1 MIRAFLA
8 CSLLAASAGGFAA
21 GLTPSADDALVSSAP
36 WWEKLVVTMGGGGA
50 APACIYVSS
59 LAPGE
64 SQKCDVEGGAMREEA
79 GAADGK
85 STSITF
91 ERRFSPGMT
100 ADAGQLA
107 PGDTLIGKSVIAL
120 AIDASGRVKG
130 CKVVASAGEMTPDYG
145 CKEAAAERFQTAAPA
160 AEAALK
166 AATMTILVYG
176 HEEHY
181 A

>member
-8 CSLLAASAGGFAA
+8 CSLLAVSAGGFAA
-21 GLTPSADDALVSSAP
+21 GLTQPSDALVSTSA
-36 WWEKLVVTMGGGGA
+36 WWEKLVVTMPGGGA
-50 APACIYVSS
+50 APACVYQSS

-64 SQKCDVEGGAMREEA
+64 TQKCDVEGGAMREEA

-85 STSITF
+85 ATSITF

-130 CKVVASAGEMTPDYG
+130 CKVVASDGEMTPDYG

-160 AEAALK
+160 MGDAELK